1 MAQST
6 PSSLNS
12 SIDSGRVSEGSASG
26 IGGAGS
32 TKNVNFLSQLEGM
45 MNAVKKEAGALDSMK
60 QKLKDMDELKAK
72 ATDLRTKLTA
82 SDAENQQLRRMVKES
97 DDQNIEIRNDMQRLN
112 DIYHAER
119 GKLAETQQVISR
131 LEQELSASKLE
142 KDFFTKEA
150 AKVPELKS
158 AVKTVKAQMVALKK
172 SVDDEKQ
179 QAEQRVAELAKKCSS
194 LEKLNEES
202 GKHLF
207 NVTEILN
214 ATQGAVKVAEEQLV
228 ALDKKLDAATAAK
241 LHLGDKLAMANEDL
255 RLQVQRMPAA
265 VLQYEERI
273 GSLKSE
279 LQQVKLVATSKT
291 NDLFL
296 LQSEAKKLRDKF
308 ELGNTTFSAQ
318 LNALQDNLRDVTN
331 KNSELV
337 KSNAALKQKLATKMS
352 DSETLYKDLSDL
364 KQQLKSQALA
374 MQQKELENGQ
384 NIRSLTLQCEEVGFQ
399 LQTAQTQ
406 LEALQQSSKAENAKH
421 WEEVKQLKDSEAL
434 LLEECDRLTQE
445 LQEKT
450 VQLHATE
457 SEKQVKESTLR
468 QEASGSSQMV
478 ATLKDELERRL
489 KDLMQLREERD
500 QYQAEKEELST
511 TVEGL
516 KADMAKN
523 ENMFKK
529 TLESDRA
536 KLKGELQTRS
546 NKVRSLGKEN
556 THVLLVSCCGLLLLA
571 LVESQKS
578 HFVETWINY
587 VYVLICYIEKEK
599 QELLS
604 ETQGLMTQVTES
616 MREVVALQSQCDE
629 LKASKE
635 ALGEQA
641 DVLRSHNTQL
651 GEDLKAADRLQEERR
666 EQQERLVA
674 AHKQEL
680 ERCEQLL
687 RESKKSASQ
696 QVIEMSQH
704 LKVRHT
710 TTASIFLLSLN
721 IVFQLQPSVN
731 YELTGLFV
739 YLSASVCI
747 CVFVFCVVSF
757 GAVCR
762 RCQRSTKV
770 CRATRRSSWRT
781 RSGPGAR
788 WTGLRTS

>member
-1 MAQST
+1 
-6 PSSLNS
+6 
-12 SIDSGRVSEGSASG
+12 
-26 IGGAGS
+26 
-32 TKNVNFLSQLEGM
+32 
-45 MNAVKKEAGALDSMK
+45 
-60 QKLKDMDELKAK
+60 
-72 ATDLRTKLTA
+72 
-82 SDAENQQLRRMVKES
+82 
-97 DDQNIEIRNDMQRLN
+97 
-112 DIYHAER
+112 
-119 GKLAETQQVISR
+119 
-131 LEQELSASKLE
+131 
-142 KDFFTKEA
+142 
-150 AKVPELKS
+150 
-158 AVKTVKAQMVALKK
+158 
-172 SVDDEKQ
+172 
-179 QAEQRVAELAKKCSS
+179 
-194 LEKLNEES
+194 
-202 GKHLF
+202 
-207 NVTEILN
+207 
-214 ATQGAVKVAEEQLV
+214 
-228 ALDKKLDAATAAK
+228 
-241 LHLGDKLAMANEDL
+241 
-255 RLQVQRMPAA
+255 
-265 VLQYEERI
+265 
-273 GSLKSE
+273 
-279 LQQVKLVATSKT
+279 
-291 NDLFL
+291 
-296 LQSEAKKLRDKF
+296 
-308 ELGNTTFSAQ
+308 
-318 LNALQDNLRDVTN
+318 
-331 KNSELV
+331 
-337 KSNAALKQKLATKMS
+337 
-352 DSETLYKDLSDL
+352 
-364 KQQLKSQALA
+364 
-374 MQQKELENGQ
+374 
-384 NIRSLTLQCEEVGFQ
+384 VGFQ

-500 QYQAEKEELST
+500 QYQAEKEDLST

-571 LVESQKS
+571 LVESQFISHFKS

-587 VYVLICYIEKEK
+587 VYLLICYIENEK

-629 LKASKE
+629 LRASKE

-710 TTASIFLLSLN
+710 TTTSMWRCLLL
-721 IVFQLQPSVN
+721 L
-731 YELTGLFV
+731 LL
-739 YLSASVCI
+739 L
-747 CVFVFCVVSF
+747 
-757 GAVCR
+757 
-762 RCQRSTKV
+762 
-770 CRATRRSSWRT
+770 
-781 RSGPGAR
+781 
-788 WTGLRTS
+788 